1 MRTATFYPTPYGAM
15 LATHTYKES
24 FKAIFEGRDVET
36 TQMCV
41 LNHVKDYDVIRI
53 VEGPDD
59 VIEIFNDRDGTYSC
73 DRTQRVLRRGHSFF
87 HLWENGE
94 FDR

>member
-1 MRTATFYPTPYGAM
+1 MRAAM
-15 LATHTYKES
+15 FFPNGVMNLSAFHSYASTKE
-24 FKAIFEGRDVET
+24 AIDVGLDIFT
-36 TQMCV
+36 TQMCM
-41 LNHVKDYDVIRI
+41 LNHVKDYDLIRI

-59 VIEIFNDRDGTYSC
+59 VIEIVSNHDGTYSC
-73 DRTQRVLRRGHSFF
+73 DRTQRVLRRSNNFF